1 MEYLSHVVLYMA
13 FMRNY
18 ESIIKYLYDKI
29 DDWGIDPISLTKAI
43 AIFLI
48 IVLVIGL
55 MFIFPI
61 VLKIVVVIAICVFF
75 IALIYLMIE

>member
-1 MEYLSHVVLYMA
+1 
-13 FMRNY
+13 MRNY
-18 ESIIKYLYDKI
+18 KILENLCDKLV
-29 DDWGIDPISLTKAI
+29 DWGIDPISLTKAI

-61 VLKIVVVIAICVFF
+61 LLKIVVVTTICIFL
-75 IALIYLMIE
+75 IGLIYLMIE